1 MRCAKNEHDLRVN
14 PLRRMLAWE
23 PFRYLL
29 ISGVALLV
37 DMLVF
42 SLSLRRLG
50 VPWPAAACLGFLTG
64 VCVAYGLS
72 IRYVFQVR
80 KLRHSPRVELL
91 IFMGLG
97 VLGLG
102 VTQLVLYFC
111 IECLSWPAELSKGVA
126 AIATFLTNF
135 ISRKVLLFK

>member
-1 MRCAKNEHDLRVN
+1 MSMNFNAPGRSGS
-14 PLRRMLAWE
+14 LAALLTWE

-29 ISGVALLV
+29 ISGMALLA

-42 SLSLRRLG
+42 SLSLRYLG
-50 VPWPAAACLGFLTG
+50 TPWPLAACIGFVSG

-72 IRYVFQVR
+72 IRFVFQVR

-91 IFMGLG
+91 IFVGLG

-111 IECLSWPAELSKGVA
+111 IEWLSWPAEVSKGVA
-126 AIATFLTNF
+126 AIVTFLTNF
-135 ISRKVLLFK
+135 ISRKVLLFR

>member
-1 MRCAKNEHDLRVN
+1 MSINFNAPGR
-14 PLRRMLAWE
+14 PGSLAALLTWE

-29 ISGVALLV
+29 ISGMALLA

-42 SLSLRRLG
+42 SLSLRCLG
-50 VPWPAAACLGFLTG
+50 TPWPVAACLGFVSG

-80 KLRHSPRVELL
+80 KLQHSPRAELL
-91 IFMGLG
+91 IFVGLG

-111 IECLSWPAELSKGVA
+111 IEWFSWPAEVSKGVA
-126 AIATFLTNF
+126 AIVTFLTNF
-135 ISRKVLLFK
+135 ISRKVLLFR

>member
-1 MRCAKNEHDLRVN
+1 MN
-14 PLRRMLAWE
+14 PSDRLLTWE

-29 ISGVALLV
+29 ISGMALLA

-42 SLSLRRLG
+42 SLSLRWLG
-50 VPWPAAACLGFLTG
+50 VAWPVAACLGFVTG
-64 VCVAYGLS
+64 VWVAYGLS

-91 IFMGLG
+91 IFVGLG

-111 IECLSWPAELSKGVA
+111 IEWLSWPAEVSKGVA
-126 AIATFLTNF
+126 AIVTFLTNF